1 MYVIVCYDIT
11 DDVRLNKVRKILKKY
26 LNWVQYSIF
35 EGDITFGK
43 LKKCQSELLKVINPK
58 EDSVYFYTT
67 DSPHLLKKEI
77 LGQDKNPLNIFI

>member
-11 DDVRLNKVRKILKKY
+11 DENRLNKVRKILKKY

-35 EGDITFGK
+35 EGELTLGK
-43 LKKCQSELLKVINPK
+43 LKKCQSEILNVIKPD

-67 DSPHLLKKEI
+67 EFPHLIKKDI
-77 LGQDKNPLNIFI
+77 LGQNKNPLNIFI